1 MTPAQLAAMPVSTPQ
16 QWQEQDLAAAHA
28 VELIALA
35 CEGNGD
41 AYDVLMTAVAELR
54 ACVRDTR
61 ERDAIAEADDI
72 ERRRSP
78 RLPKL
83 PKQWPFPVGAERA
96 LV

>member
-1 MTPAQLAAMPVSTPQ
+1 
-16 QWQEQDLAAAHA
+16 
-28 VELIALA
+28 
-35 CEGNGD
+35 
-41 AYDVLMTAVAELR
+41 MTAVAELR

-61 ERDAIAEADDI
+61 ERMAIDEADEQ